1 MGKRASR
8 PAGTPTET
16 TLARNLRLD
25 FMDGESPFV
34 ALNPPARGE
43 YFLEPLPMLY
53 SLSRQNMPSSFNH
66 WLDWILPIALY
77 LLGILVIALVVNRL
91 LRAVTNLVIKQASGQ
106 GRQAQLREQQ
116 TRTLAGVLYGAGS
129 KVVWV
134 VALLMALEKLGFSTT
149 PAVTLAGLASL
160 AVGFGAQTLVRDVIM
175 GFYIVLEDQYVV
187 GDTIQIGDYIGRV
200 EHLTLR
206 RTVIRDARGAL
217 VTIANGEIRT
227 VSNLSRDWSQAFVD
241 VSLAPESPV
250 EKTLQALETAAAALR
265 GDPAWSQAL
274 VDGPRILGV
283 QSFDRSSTTV
293 RLQVRTAPTRQD
305 EVARELRRRIQVEF
319 QKQGIPTSSVHRIE
333 LAGVAH
339 PSQEAA
345 QADAGS

>member
-1 MGKRASR
+1 
-8 PAGTPTET
+8 
-16 TLARNLRLD
+16 
-25 FMDGESPFV
+25 
-34 ALNPPARGE
+34 
-43 YFLEPLPMLY
+43 
-53 SLSRQNMPSSFNH
+53 MPSSFNH

-134 VALLMALEKLGFSTT
+134 VALLMVLDKFKFNII
-149 PAVTLAGLASL
+149 PAVTVAGLASL

-227 VSNLSRDWSQAFVD
+227 ASNLSRDWSQAFVD

-283 QSFDRSSTTV
+283 QNFDRTSTTV

-305 EVARELRRRIQVEF
+305 EVARELRRRIQIEF
-319 QKQGIPTSSVHRIE
+319 QKQGIPISSVYRIE
-333 LAGVAH
+333 LAGVSH
-339 PSQEAA
+339 SSQEAA
-345 QADAGS
+345 QPDRAS

>member
-1 MGKRASR
+1 
-8 PAGTPTET
+8 
-16 TLARNLRLD
+16 
-25 FMDGESPFV
+25 
-34 ALNPPARGE
+34 
-43 YFLEPLPMLY
+43 
-53 SLSRQNMPSSFNH
+53 MPSSLNR
-66 WLDWILPIALY
+66 WLDLAFPNALH
-77 LLGILVIALVVNRL
+77 LIGIFVIALVLNRL
-91 LRAVTNLVIKQASGQ
+91 LRAVTNLVIKQASAP
-106 GRQAQLREQQ
+106 GRPAQLREQQ

-134 VALLMALEKLGFSTT
+134 VALLTAVREFHIDIT
-149 PAVTLAGLASL
+149 PALTLAGLASL
-160 AVGFGAQTLVRDVIM
+160 AVGFGAQTLVRDVIT
-175 GFYIVLEDQYVV
+175 GIYIVLEDQYVV
-187 GDTIQIGDYIGRV
+187 GDTIQFADYIGRV

-241 VSLAPESPV
+241 VSLAPESPI
-250 EKTLQALETAAAALR
+250 EKTMQALESAAAALR
-265 GDPAWSQAL
+265 SDPAWSQAL

-283 QSFDRSSTTV
+283 QSFDRSSSTV

-339 PSQEAA
+339 SSQEAA
-345 QADAGS
+345 QTDAGS